1 MNRNE
6 GIPNNNP
13 LSSTLKET
21 MPKTLTRREFLK
33 IAAGAAGAT
42 VATGL
47 APIARGYVIEPF
59 VHPPEEELPGQ
70 AAWFASTCRQCPAGC
85 GIIVR
90 TINGRAKKIE
100 GNPLHPLN
108 HGKLCARGQAGL
120 QVLYNPDRLRNAVRQ
135 TGGRG
140 SRQFEPLYWPDALD
154 LVSEK
159 ISALSSMERL
169 AFLGGLMPGHVYRL
183 AAHLLEALGA
193 PPPVIY
199 DLQSALEGRS
209 AASQLSQ
216 AFFGTPDL
224 PVYDLSQSEVVLS
237 FGANLLETWMSP
249 VAQSAA
255 YGAMRQGRLGSRG
268 LFVQF
273 EPRLS
278 ATAASA
284 DEWVPVRPGTEG
296 FVALAIGRIIV
307 EERLGHV
314 GSYRSQAVLYQDVDV
329 REMAALS
336 DVPVATLRRLAI
348 AFADADRAVAIPGGY
363 LAGQRN
369 GFSSMLAVQALNLV
383 VAQVGH
389 EGGVFLSNPPPTAS
403 FRQNPPVNTFG
414 EMMDLIARMKAGEID
429 LLLVQGTNPV
439 YELPAAAGFA
449 DAIAR
454 VPFVVSFSP
463 FVDETSVRADLILPD
478 HTYLESWGYQVPSPG
493 ADRPVVSSQQPVVR
507 PLYDTLATGDALLG
521 LAARLGGKPAEA
533 LPWKDEASYL
543 EETVVELYSSS
554 LGVYDA
560 RTPAGFWA
568 LWRQY
573 GGWWSEKTI
582 RREPELVAGVQE
594 PLPVSDPQFEG
605 DPEDYPFF
613 LYPYS
618 SIVLSDGR
626 GANLPWLQETPD
638 PMTTV
643 QWGTWVE
650 LNPETARSLGLSN
663 NDIVQVESPYGV
675 LEAPVVIYPGIR
687 PDMVA
692 IPVGQ
697 GHQDYGRFAQA
708 VSGSNPMV
716 LVAPVTDPDTGALA
730 WGATRVRLKPTGK
743 KKTLARLESLDGNG
757 RESLD

>member
-1 MNRNE
+1 
-6 GIPNNNP
+6 
-13 LSSTLKET
+13 
-21 MPKTLTRREFLK
+21 MPKTLTRRDFLK
-33 IAAGAAGAT
+33 IAAGATA
-42 VATGL
+42 ATGL
-47 APIARGYVIEPF
+47 APVVRNIVIEPF

-70 AAWFASTCRQCPAGC
+70 ATWYASTCRQCPAGC

-108 HGKLCARGQAGL
+108 RGKLCARGQAGL
-120 QVLYNPDRLRNAVRQ
+120 EVLYNPDRLKNAVRQ

-140 SRQFEPLYWPDALD
+140 SRKFEPLYWPEALD
-154 LVSEK
+154 LLSDK
-159 ISALSSMERL
+159 IAALSSTGRL
-169 AFLGGLMPGHVYRL
+169 AFLAGLMPDHVYRL
-183 AAHLLEALGA
+183 ATSLLGA
-193 PPPVIY
+193 LDAAPPVIY
-199 DLQSALEGRS
+199 DLLSALEGRS

-216 AFFGTPDL
+216 TFFGAPDL
-224 PVYDLSQSEVVLS
+224 PEYDLSQSDVVLS

-255 YGAMRQGRLGSRG
+255 YGAMRQGRMGNRG

-284 DEWVPVRPGTEG
+284 DEWIPVRPGVEG
-296 FVALAIGRIIV
+296 FIALAIGRIIV

-314 GSYRSQAVLYQDVDV
+314 GSHRSQAALYQNVDV
-329 REMAALS
+329 REMANVS
-336 DVPVATLRRLAI
+336 DMPVETLRRLAR

-383 VAQVGH
+383 IAQVGRD
-389 EGGVFLSNPPPTAS
+389 GGIFLSNPGPTAAL
-403 FRQNPPVNTFG
+403 QQKPPVNTFD
-414 EMMDLIARMKAGEID
+414 EVMDLIARMKAGEID
-429 LLLVQGTNPV
+429 LLLIHSANPM

-449 DAIAR
+449 EAIAR

-463 FVDETSVRADLILPD
+463 FVDETAVWADLILPD

-507 PLYDTLATGDALLG
+507 PLYDTRAAADVLLG
-521 LAARLGGKPAEA
+521 LASRLGGNPAEA
-533 LPWKDEASYL
+533 LPWEDEASYI
-543 EETVVELYSSS
+543 EETVSELYGSS
-554 LGVYDA
+554 LGAYDA
-560 RTPAGFWA
+560 QTPSGFWA

-582 RREPELVAGVQE
+582 RREPELTEMVQK
-594 PLPVSDPQFEG
+594 PLPISHPQFEG
-605 DPEDYPFF
+605 APEDYPFH

-618 SIVLSDGR
+618 SIALSDGR

-643 QWGTWVE
+643 QWGMWVE
-650 LNPETARSLGLSN
+650 LNPKTASSLGVSD
-663 NDIVQVESPYGV
+663 NDVVQVESPQGM
-675 LEAPVVIYPGIR
+675 LEASVVVYPGIR
-687 PDMVA
+687 PDVVA

-708 VSGSNPMV
+708 VSGSNPLE
-716 LVAPVTDPDTGALA
+716 LVSAVTDPDTGALA

-743 KKTLARLESLDGNG
+743 KQFLARLESLDGNG
-757 RESLD
+757 RESLG

>member
-1 MNRNE
+1 MNRDE
-6 GIPNNNP
+6 DTLNNNP
-13 LSSTLKET
+13 LHSTFKET

-33 IAAGAAGAT
+33 IAAGATA
-42 VATGL
+42 ATGL
-47 APIARGYVIEPF
+47 APAVRSIVIEPF
-59 VHPPEEELPGQ
+59 VRPPEELLPGQ
-70 AAWFASTCRQCPAGC
+70 ATWYASTCRQCPAGC

-108 HGKLCARGQAGL
+108 RGKLCARGQAGL
-120 QVLYNPDRLRNAVRQ
+120 QVLYNPDRLKNAVRQ
-135 TGGRG
+135 SGGRG
-140 SRQFEPLYWPDALD
+140 SRQFEPLYWPEALD
-154 LVSEK
+154 LLSDK
-159 ISALSSMERL
+159 IAALSSAERI
-169 AFLGGLMPGHVYRL
+169 AFLGGLMPSHVYRL
-183 AAHLLEALGA
+183 ATRLFETLGA
-193 PPPVIY
+193 APPVIY

-216 AFFGTPDL
+216 AFFGAPDL
-224 PVYDLSQSEVVLS
+224 PVYDISQSDVVLS

-255 YGAMRQGRLGSRG
+255 YGAMRQGGMGSRG

-284 DEWVPVRPGTEG
+284 DEWIPVRPGAEG
-296 FVALAIGRIIV
+296 FVALALGRIIV

-314 GSYRSQAVLYQDVDV
+314 GSHRTQAVLYQNVDV
-329 REMAALS
+329 REMAAAS
-336 DVPVATLRRLAI
+336 DVPIETLHRLAR

-383 VAQVGH
+383 VAQVGR
-389 EGGVFLSNPPPTAS
+389 EGGVFLSNPGPTAAL
-403 FRQNPPVNTFG
+403 RQNLPVNTFD
-414 EMMDLIARMKAGEID
+414 EVIDLIVRMKAGEID
-429 LLLVQGTNPV
+429 LLLVHGANPM

-449 DAIAR
+449 EAITR

-463 FVDETSVRADLILPD
+463 FVDETAVWADLILPD

-507 PLYDTLATGDALLG
+507 PLYDTLAAADVLLG

-533 LPWKDEASYL
+533 LPWEDEASYL
-543 EETVVELYSSS
+543 EETVGELHGSS
-554 LGVYDA
+554 LGAYDA
-560 RTPAGFWA
+560 RTPSGFWA

-573 GGWWSEKTI
+573 GGWWSEKKI
-582 RREPELVAGVQE
+582 RREPELTEVVQT
-594 PLPVSDPQFEG
+594 PLPISDPQFEG
-605 DPEDYPFF
+605 DPEDYPFH

-618 SIVLSDGR
+618 SIILSDGR
-626 GANLPWLQETPD
+626 GANLPWLQEAPD

-643 QWGTWVE
+643 QWGMWVE
-650 LNPETARSLGLSN
+650 LNPKTASALGVSD
-663 NDIVQVESPYGV
+663 NDIVQVESPYGM

-687 PDMVA
+687 PDVVA

-708 VSGSNPMV
+708 VNGSNPLV
-716 LVAPVTDPDTGALA
+716 LVAPVTDPGTGALA
-730 WGATRVRLKPTGK
+730 WGATRVRLKPTGRK
-743 KKTLARLESLDGNG
+743 QILARLESLDGNG
-757 RESLD
+757 RESLG

>member
-1 MNRNE
+1 
-6 GIPNNNP
+6 
-13 LSSTLKET
+13 
-21 MPKTLTRREFLK
+21 MPKSLTRQGFLK
-33 IAAGAAGAT
+33 IAAGAT
-42 VATGL
+42 IATGL
-47 APIARGYVIEPF
+47 APAVRKIIIEPF

-70 AAWFASTCRQCPAGC
+70 ATWYASTCRQCPAGC
-85 GIIVR
+85 GIVVR

-108 HGKLCARGQAGL
+108 RGKLCARGQAGL
-120 QVLYNPDRLRNAVRQ
+120 QVLYNPDRLKNAVRQ
-135 TGGRG
+135 SGGRD
-140 SRQFEPLYWPDALD
+140 SRQFEPLYWSEALD
-154 LVSEK
+154 LLSGK
-159 ISALSSMERL
+159 IAALSSMERL
-169 AFLGGLMPGHVYRL
+169 AFFGGLMPSHLYQL
-183 AAHLLEALGA
+183 TTHLLEALGA

-209 AASQLSQ
+209 ATSQLSQ
-216 AFFGTPDL
+216 AFFGAPEL
-224 PVYDLSQSEVVLS
+224 PVYDLSQSDAVLS
-237 FGANLLETWMSP
+237 FGANFLETWMSP

-255 YGAMRQGRLGSRG
+255 YGAMRQGRIGRQG

-273 EPRLS
+273 EARLS
-278 ATAASA
+278 STAASA

-314 GSYRSQAVLYQDVDV
+314 GNHRSQAVLYQNVDV
-329 REMAALS
+329 REMASVS
-336 DVPVATLRRLAI
+336 DVPVETLRRLAI

-383 VAQVGH
+383 TAQVGR
-389 EGGVFLSNPPPTAS
+389 EGGVFLTNPGPTALL
-403 FRQNPPVNTFG
+403 QQTTPVNTFD
-414 EMMDLIARMKAGEID
+414 EVMDLIERMKAGKID
-429 LLLVQGTNPV
+429 LLLVHGANPM

-449 DAIAR
+449 EAIAR
-454 VPFVVSFSP
+454 VPYVVSFSP
-463 FVDETSVRADLILPD
+463 FVDETAVRADLILPD
-478 HTYLESWGYQVPSPG
+478 HTYLESWGFQVPSPG

-507 PLYDTLATGDALLG
+507 PLYDTLSTANVLIE

-533 LPWKDEASYL
+533 LPWTDEASYL
-543 EETVVELYSSS
+543 EETVGELYNSS

-560 RTPAGFWA
+560 RTPSGFWA

-573 GGWWSEKTI
+573 GGWWSKKKI
-582 RREPELVAGVQE
+582 RIEPELTEDEQK
-594 PLPVSDPQFEG
+594 PLQISEPQFEG
-605 DPEDYPFF
+605 DPEDYPFY

-650 LNPETARSLGLSN
+650 INPKTAASLGVSD
-663 NDIVQVESPYGV
+663 NDVVQVESPYGT

-697 GHQDYGRFAQA
+697 GHQDYGRYAQA
-708 VSGSNPMV
+708 VSGSNPLV
-716 LVAPVTDPDTGALA
+716 LVAPVTDPNTGALA
-730 WGATRVRLKPTGK
+730 WGATRVRLKPTGRK
-743 KKTLARLESLDGNG
+743 QFLARLESLDGEG
-757 RESLD
+757 RESLG

>member
-1 MNRNE
+1 MNRDE
-6 GIPNNNP
+6 DTLNNNP
-13 LSSTLKET
+13 LHSTFKET

-33 IAAGAAGAT
+33 LAAGAT
-42 VATGL
+42 AATGL
-47 APIARGYVIEPF
+47 APAVRSIVIEPF
-59 VHPPEEELPGQ
+59 VRPPEELLPGQ
-70 AAWFASTCRQCPAGC
+70 ATWYASTCRQCPAGC

-108 HGKLCARGQAGL
+108 RGKLCARGQAGL
-120 QVLYNPDRLRNAVRQ
+120 QVLYNPDRLKNAVRQ
-135 TGGRG
+135 SGGRG
-140 SRQFEPLYWPDALD
+140 SRQFEPLYWPEALD
-154 LVSEK
+154 LLSDK
-159 ISALSSMERL
+159 IAALSSAERI
-169 AFLGGLMPGHVYRL
+169 AFLGGLMPSHVYRL
-183 AAHLLEALGA
+183 ATRLFETLGA
-193 PPPVIY
+193 APPVIY

-216 AFFGTPDL
+216 AFFGSPDL
-224 PVYDLSQSEVVLS
+224 PVYDISQSDVVLS

-255 YGAMRQGRLGSRG
+255 YGAMRQGGMGSRG

-284 DEWVPVRPGTEG
+284 DEWIPVRPGAEG
-296 FVALAIGRIIV
+296 FVALALGRIIV

-314 GSYRSQAVLYQDVDV
+314 GSHRTQAVLYQNVDV
-329 REMAALS
+329 REMAAAS
-336 DVPVATLRRLAI
+336 DVPIETLHRLAR

-383 VAQVGH
+383 VAQVGR
-389 EGGVFLSNPPPTAS
+389 EGGVFLSNPGPTAAL
-403 FRQNPPVNTFG
+403 RQNLPVNTFD
-414 EMMDLIARMKAGEID
+414 EVIDLIVRMKAGEID
-429 LLLVQGTNPV
+429 LLLVHGANPM

-449 DAIAR
+449 EAITR

-463 FVDETSVRADLILPD
+463 FVDETAVWADLILPD

-507 PLYDTLATGDALLG
+507 PLYDTLAAADVLLG

-533 LPWKDEASYL
+533 LPWEDEASYL
-543 EETVVELYSSS
+543 EETVGELHGSS
-554 LGVYDA
+554 LGAYDA
-560 RTPAGFWA
+560 RTPSGFWA

-573 GGWWSEKTI
+573 GGWWSEKKI
-582 RREPELVAGVQE
+582 RREPELTEVVQT
-594 PLPVSDPQFEG
+594 PLPISDPQFEG
-605 DPEDYPFF
+605 DPEDYPFH

-618 SIVLSDGR
+618 SIILSDGR
-626 GANLPWLQETPD
+626 GANLPWLQEAPD

-643 QWGTWVE
+643 QWGMWVE
-650 LNPETARSLGLSN
+650 LNPKTASALGVSD
-663 NDIVQVESPYGV
+663 NDIVQVESPYGM

-687 PDMVA
+687 PDVVA

-708 VSGSNPMV
+708 VNGSNPLV
-716 LVAPVTDPDTGALA
+716 LVAPVTDPGTGALA
-730 WGATRVRLKPTGK
+730 WGATRVRLKPTGRK
-743 KKTLARLESLDGNG
+743 QILARLESLDGNG
-757 RESLD
+757 RESLG

>member
-1 MNRNE
+1 MNRDE
-6 GIPNNNP
+6 DTLNNNP
-13 LSSTLKET
+13 LHSTFKET

-33 IAAGAAGAT
+33 IAAGATA
-42 VATGL
+42 ATGL
-47 APIARGYVIEPF
+47 APAVRSIVIEPF
-59 VHPPEEELPGQ
+59 VRPPEELLPGQ
-70 AAWFASTCRQCPAGC
+70 ATWYASTCRQCPAGC

-108 HGKLCARGQAGL
+108 RGKLCARGQAGL
-120 QVLYNPDRLRNAVRQ
+120 QVLYNPDRLKNAVRQ
-135 TGGRG
+135 SGGRG
-140 SRQFEPLYWPDALD
+140 SRQFEPLYWPEALD
-154 LVSEK
+154 LLSDK
-159 ISALSSMERL
+159 IAALSNAERI
-169 AFLGGLMPGHVYRL
+169 AFLGGLMPSHIYRL
-183 AAHLLEALGA
+183 TARLLEALGA
-193 PPPVIY
+193 APPLIY

-216 AFFGTPDL
+216 AFFGAPDL
-224 PVYDLSQSEVVLS
+224 PVYDISQSDVVLS

-255 YGAMRQGRLGSRG
+255 YGAMRQGGMGSRG

-284 DEWVPVRPGTEG
+284 DEWIPVRPGAEG
-296 FVALAIGRIIV
+296 FVALALGRIIV

-314 GSYRSQAVLYQDVDV
+314 GSHRTQAVLYQNVDV
-329 REMAALS
+329 REMATAS
-336 DVPVATLRRLAI
+336 DVPVETLRRLAG

-383 VAQVGH
+383 VAQVGR
-389 EGGVFLSNPPPTAS
+389 EGGVFLSNPGPTAAL
-403 FRQNPPVNTFG
+403 RQNLPVNTFD
-414 EMMDLIARMKAGEID
+414 EVIDLIVRMKAGEID
-429 LLLVQGTNPV
+429 LLLVHGANPM

-449 DAIAR
+449 EAITR

-463 FVDETSVRADLILPD
+463 FVDETAVWADLILPD

-507 PLYDTLATGDALLG
+507 PLYDTLAAADVLLG

-533 LPWKDEASYL
+533 LPWEDEASYL
-543 EETVVELYSSS
+543 EETVGELHGSS
-554 LGVYDA
+554 LGAYDA
-560 RTPAGFWA
+560 RTPSGFWA

-573 GGWWSEKTI
+573 GGWWSEKKI
-582 RREPELVAGVQE
+582 RREPELTEVVQT
-594 PLPVSDPQFEG
+594 PLPISDPQFEG
-605 DPEDYPFF
+605 DPEDYPFH

-618 SIVLSDGR
+618 SIILSDGR
-626 GANLPWLQETPD
+626 GANLPWLQEAPD

-643 QWGTWVE
+643 QWGMWVE
-650 LNPETARSLGLSN
+650 LNPKTASALGVSD
-663 NDIVQVESPYGV
+663 NDIVQVESPYGM

-687 PDMVA
+687 PDVVA

-708 VSGSNPMV
+708 VNGSNPLV
-716 LVAPVTDPDTGALA
+716 LVAPVTDPGTGALA
-730 WGATRVRLKPTGK
+730 WGATRVRLKPTGRK
-743 KKTLARLESLDGNG
+743 QILARLESLDGNG
-757 RESLD
+757 RESLG

>member
-1 MNRNE
+1 
-6 GIPNNNP
+6 
-13 LSSTLKET
+13 
-21 MPKTLTRREFLK
+21 MPKTFTRRDFLK
-33 IAAGAAGAT
+33 IAAGASA
-42 VATGL
+42 ATGL
-47 APIARGYVIEPF
+47 APVVRSVVIEPF
-59 VHPPEEELPGQ
+59 VQPPEEELPGQ
-70 AAWFASTCRQCPAGC
+70 AAWYASTCRQCPAGC

-108 HGKLCARGQAGL
+108 RGKLCARGQAGL
-120 QVLYNPDRLRNAVRQ
+120 QVLYNPDRLKNAVRQ
-135 TGGRG
+135 SGGRG
-140 SRQFEPLYWPDALD
+140 SRLFEPLYWPEALD
-154 LVSEK
+154 LLSEK
-159 ISALSSMERL
+159 IASLSSGKRL
-169 AFLGGLMPGHVYRL
+169 ALLGGLMPSHLYRL
-183 AAHLLEALGA
+183 AARLLQALGA
-193 PPPVIY
+193 DPPIIY

-216 AFFGTPDL
+216 AFFGAPDL
-224 PVYDLSQSEVVLS
+224 PEYDLSQSDVVFS

-255 YGAMRQGRLGSRG
+255 YGAMRQGSRGSRG

-284 DEWVPVRPGTEG
+284 DEWIPAKPGSEG
-296 FVALAIGRIIV
+296 FIALAIGRIIV

-314 GSYRSQAVLYQDVDV
+314 GSHRAHARLYQDVDV
-329 REMAALS
+329 RAMAAAS
-336 DVPVATLRRLAI
+336 EVPVETLRRLAQ

-383 VAQVGH
+383 VAQVGR
-389 EGGVFLSNPPPTAS
+389 EGGVFLSDPGPTATL
-403 FRQNPPVNTFG
+403 RQNPQASTFN
-414 EMMDLIARMKAGEID
+414 ELMDLISRMKDGEID
-429 LLLVQGTNPV
+429 LLLIHGANPL
-439 YELPAAAGFA
+439 YELPAAVGFA
-449 DAIAR
+449 EAIAR
-454 VPFVVSFSP
+454 VPYVVSFSS
-463 FVDETSVRADLILPD
+463 FVDETAVKADLILPD

-507 PLYDTLATGDALLG
+507 PLYDTQATADVLLG
-521 LAARLGGKPAEA
+521 LAARLGGKLAEA
-533 LPWKDEASYL
+533 LPWANEAAYL
-543 EETVVELYSSS
+543 EETASELFGSS
-554 LGVYDA
+554 LGAYDA
-560 RTPAGFWA
+560 RTTSGFWA

-573 GGWWSEKTI
+573 GGWWSEKAI
-582 RREPELVAGVQE
+582 RREPEVTEIVQS
-594 PLPVSDPQFEG
+594 PLPVSTPQFEG
-605 DPEDYPFF
+605 APEDYPFH

-618 SIVLSDGR
+618 SIALSDGR

-643 QWGTWVE
+643 QWGMWVE
-650 LNPETARSLGLSN
+650 LNPETASSLGVSD
-663 NDIVQVESPYGV
+663 NDIVQVESPQGM

-687 PDMVA
+687 PDVVA

-716 LVAPVTDPDTGALA
+716 LVAPASDSDTGALA
-730 WGATRVRLKPTGK
+730 WGATRVRLRATGK
-743 KKTLARLESLDGNG
+743 KRFLARLESLDGNG
-757 RESLD
+757 RESLG